1 MSGPTPQFDVVAI
14 GSWTNFD
21 HLLEVTS
28 LPAPGD
34 TVQISS
40 PVDEV
45 ERVYFG
51 GCAPN
56 VAVGAARLGAR
67 AALVSVVGD
76 DFRTRG
82 YSAWLDERGVDQ
94 RAVQLI
100 AGERCGHSFL
110 FRDAGG
116 NSVCISQLGFA
127 ARQEEFAPD
136 AATTAAGKVAVIT
149 CRFDRFTLR
158 AAELARA
165 GGARVILSGAL
176 ATAPG
181 LAAAFI
187 TTSDILVCTEHELT
201 QLISLLVCDE
211 ACALL
216 EMGLSAIVRTRGAAG
231 ASWQTAG
238 ASAPQPGHRP
248 TPHRRPHRRR
258 RWLRCGSGGR
268 SGAGASLASS
278 HPTRG
283 QRRQFCCGSRWLSNE
298 LADYAR
304 GDGAP
309 GDSINRGSIRL
320 VFEIEHLR
328 NAAGINSWRRFTA
341 SNRP

>member
-1 MSGPTPQFDVVAI
+1 M
-14 GSWTNFD
+14 
-21 HLLEVTS
+21 
-28 LPAPGD
+28 
-34 TVQISS
+34 
-40 PVDEV
+40 

-116 NSVCISQLGFA
+116 NSVCISQLGVA
-127 ARQEEFAPD
+127 ARQEEYAPD

-176 ATAPG
+176 ATAPA

-187 TTSDILVCTEHELT
+187 ATSDILVCTEHELT
-201 QLISLLVCDE
+201 QLVSLPVCDE

-238 ASAPQPGHRP
+238 ASAPSPAIAPRRVVDP
-248 TPHRRPHRRR
+248 T
-258 RWLRCGSGGR
+258 
-268 SGAGASLASS
+268 GAGDGFVAGLAVGIAQ
-278 HPTRG
+278 G
-283 QRRQFCCGSRWLSNE
+283 QALP
-298 LADYAR
+298 AA
-304 GDGAP
+304 
-309 GDSINRGSIRL
+309 IRL
-320 VFEIEHLR
+320 
-328 NAAGINSWRRFTA
+328 GA
-341 SNRP
+341 SVASFVVEAVGCQTNLPTMPEAMARLATQ

>member
-1 MSGPTPQFDVVAI
+1 MSGPTPGFDVVAI

-56 VAVGAARLGAR
+56 VVVGAARLGAR

-82 YSAWLDERGVDQ
+82 YSAWLDERGVNQ

-100 AGERCGHSFL
+100 TGERCGHSFL
-110 FRDAGG
+110 FRDAGE
-116 NSVCISQLGFA
+116 NSVCISQLGVA
-127 ARQEEFAPD
+127 ARQEEFTPD

-158 AAELARA
+158 AAKLARA

-176 ATAPG
+176 ATAPA

-187 TTSDILVCTEHELT
+187 ATSDILVCTEHELT
-201 QLISLLVCDE
+201 QLVSLLVCDE

-216 EMGLSAIVRTRGAAG
+216 EMGLSAIVRTCGAAG

-238 ASAPQPGHRP
+238 ASATSPAIAPRRIADP
-248 TPHRRPHRRR
+248 T
-258 RWLRCGSGGR
+258 
-268 SGAGASLASS
+268 GAGDGFVAGLAAGMAQ
-278 HPTRG
+278 G
-283 QRRQFCCGSRWLSNE
+283 QALPV
-298 LADYAR
+298 A
-304 GDGAP
+304 
-309 GDSINRGSIRL
+309 IRL
-320 VFEIEHLR
+320 
-328 NAAGINSWRRFTA
+328 GA
-341 SNRP
+341 SVASFVVEAVGCQTNLPTMPEAMARLATQ

>member
-1 MSGPTPQFDVVAI
+1 MSGPTPGFDVVAI

-28 LPAPGD
+28 LPMPGD
-34 TVQISS
+34 TVQIRS

-116 NSVCISQLGFA
+116 NSVCISQPGVA
-127 ARQEEFAPD
+127 ARQEEYAPD

-149 CRFDRFTLR
+149 CRFDRFTLC

-176 ATAPG
+176 ATAPA

-201 QLISLLVCDE
+201 QLVSLPGCDE

-231 ASWQTAG
+231 ASWQTTE
-238 ASAPQPGHRP
+238 ASAPSPAIA
-248 TPHRRPHRRR
+248 PHRVVDPT
-258 RWLRCGSGGR
+258 
-268 SGAGASLASS
+268 GAGDGFVAGLAVGVAQ
-278 HPTRG
+278 G
-283 QRRQFCCGSRWLSNE
+283 QALP
-298 LADYAR
+298 AA
-304 GDGAP
+304 
-309 GDSINRGSIRL
+309 IRL
-320 VFEIEHLR
+320 
-328 NAAGINSWRRFTA
+328 GA
-341 SNRP
+341 SVASFVVEAVGCQTNLPTMPEAMARLATQ

>member
-1 MSGPTPQFDVVAI
+1 MSGPTPGFDVVSI

-67 AALVSVVGD
+67 AALVSVVGE

-116 NSVCISQLGFA
+116 NSVCISQLGVA
-127 ARQEEFAPD
+127 TRQEEFTPD
-136 AATTAAGKVAVIT
+136 PATTAAGKVAVIT
-149 CRFDRFTLR
+149 CRFDRFTLC

-165 GGARVILSGAL
+165 GGVRVILSGAL
-176 ATAPG
+176 ATAPA

-187 TTSDILVCTEHELT
+187 TTSDILVCTGHELT
-201 QLISLLVCDE
+201 QLVSLLVCDE

-238 ASAPQPGHRP
+238 TSATSPAIAPRRVVDP
-248 TPHRRPHRRR
+248 T
-258 RWLRCGSGGR
+258 
-268 SGAGASLASS
+268 GAGDGFVAGLAAGVAQ
-278 HPTRG
+278 G
-283 QRRQFCCGSRWLSNE
+283 QALP
-298 LADYAR
+298 AA
-304 GDGAP
+304 
-309 GDSINRGSIRL
+309 IRL
-320 VFEIEHLR
+320 
-328 NAAGINSWRRFTA
+328 GA
-341 SNRP
+341 SVASFVVEAVGCQTNLPTMPEAMARLANQ

>member
-67 AALVSVVGD
+67 AALVSVVGE

-82 YSAWLDERGVDQ
+82 YSAYLDERGVDQ

-116 NSVCISQLGFA
+116 NSVCISQLGVA
-127 ARQEEFAPD
+127 ARQEEYAPD

-176 ATAPG
+176 ATAPA

-201 QLISLLVCDE
+201 QLVSLLVCDE

-238 ASAPQPGHRP
+238 ASAPSPAIAPRRVVDP
-248 TPHRRPHRRR
+248 T
-258 RWLRCGSGGR
+258 
-268 SGAGASLASS
+268 GAGDGFVAGLAAGVAQ
-278 HPTRG
+278 G
-283 QRRQFCCGSRWLSNE
+283 QALP
-298 LADYAR
+298 AA
-304 GDGAP
+304 
-309 GDSINRGSIRL
+309 IRL
-320 VFEIEHLR
+320 
-328 NAAGINSWRRFTA
+328 GA
-341 SNRP
+341 SVASFVVEAVGCQTNLPTMPEAMARLANQ

>member
-1 MSGPTPQFDVVAI
+1 MSGPTPGFDVVAI

-28 LPAPGD
+28 LPMPGD
-34 TVQISS
+34 TVQIRS

-116 NSVCISQLGFA
+116 NSVCISQPGVA
-127 ARQEEFAPD
+127 ARQEEYAPD

-149 CRFDRFTLR
+149 CRFDRFTLC

-176 ATAPG
+176 ATAPA

-187 TTSDILVCTEHELT
+187 ATSDILVCTEHELT
-201 QLISLLVCDE
+201 QLVSLPGCDE

-231 ASWQTAG
+231 ASWQTTE
-238 ASAPQPGHRP
+238 ASAPSPAIA
-248 TPHRRPHRRR
+248 PHRVVDPT
-258 RWLRCGSGGR
+258 
-268 SGAGASLASS
+268 GAGDGFVAGLAVGVAQ
-278 HPTRG
+278 G
-283 QRRQFCCGSRWLSNE
+283 QALP
-298 LADYAR
+298 AA
-304 GDGAP
+304 
-309 GDSINRGSIRL
+309 IRL
-320 VFEIEHLR
+320 
-328 NAAGINSWRRFTA
+328 GA
-341 SNRP
+341 SVASFVVEAVGCQTNLPTMPEAMARLATQ

>member
-1 MSGPTPQFDVVAI
+1 MSGPTPGFDVVAI

-56 VAVGAARLGAR
+56 VAMGAARLGAR

-116 NSVCISQLGFA
+116 NSVCISQLGVA
-127 ARQEEFAPD
+127 ARQEEYVPD

-149 CRFDRFTLR
+149 CRFDRFTLC

-176 ATAPG
+176 ATAPA

-187 TTSDILVCTEHELT
+187 ATSDILVCTEHELT

-211 ACALL
+211 AYALL

-238 ASAPQPGHRP
+238 ASAPSLAIAPRRVVDP
-248 TPHRRPHRRR
+248 T
-258 RWLRCGSGGR
+258 
-268 SGAGASLASS
+268 GAGDGFVAGLAVGIAQ
-278 HPTRG
+278 G
-283 QRRQFCCGSRWLSNE
+283 QALP
-298 LADYAR
+298 AA
-304 GDGAP
+304 
-309 GDSINRGSIRL
+309 IRL
-320 VFEIEHLR
+320 
-328 NAAGINSWRRFTA
+328 GA
-341 SNRP
+341 SVASFVVEAVGCQTNLPTMPEAMARLATQ

>member
-1 MSGPTPQFDVVAI
+1 MSGATPGFDVVAI

-76 DFRTRG
+76 DFRTGG
-82 YSAWLDERGVDQ
+82 YAAWLDERGVDQ

-110 FRDAGG
+110 FRDADG
-116 NSVCISQLGFA
+116 NSVCISQIGVA

-136 AATTAAGKVAVIT
+136 SAIISAAKVAVVT

-165 GGARVILSGAL
+165 GGALVILSGAL
-176 ATAPG
+176 ATAPE

-187 TTSDILVCTEHELT
+187 ATSDILVCTGHELT
-201 QLISLLVCDE
+201 QLIALLVCDE

-216 EMGLSAIVRTRGAAG
+216 EMGLSAIVQTHGAAG
-231 ASWQTAG
+231 ASWQTTGAG
-238 ASAPQPGHRP
+238 GSQPGHRL
-248 TPHRRPHRRR
+248 TPRRRPHRRR
-258 RWLRCGSGGR
+258 
-268 SGAGASLASS
+268 
-278 HPTRG
+278 
-283 QRRQFCCGSRWLSNE
+283 
-298 LADYAR
+298 
-304 GDGAP
+304 
-309 GDSINRGSIRL
+309 
-320 VFEIEHLR
+320 
-328 NAAGINSWRRFTA
+328 
-341 SNRP
+341 